1 MGYAIVGETFARHC
15 DRVTVEE
22 LRVVFVG
29 HAVMGVEVAL
39 QRMEAQDGPALR
51 ARKARQDRIGG
62 GSYEDLGDAASE
74 RLFDASGATCGY
86 VERDQEGCC
95 DDTPPKSPGRAHDL
109 WRKVKKQYDLV
120 EYHVLPEYLR
130 DNEYILRH
138 YRSDWPMKETL
149 LSMFTIHNET
159 LNIWT

>member
-1 MGYAIVGETFARHC
+1 
-15 DRVTVEE
+15 
-22 LRVVFVG
+22 
-29 HAVMGVEVAL
+29 
-39 QRMEAQDGPALR
+39 MEAQDGPSLR
-51 ARKARQDRIGG
+51 ARKHRQEPIGVDTSTEVAGEGTSGKTNGAECGYENDRDQDGG
-62 GSYEDLGDAASE
+62 GCCGDE
-74 RLFDASGATCGY
+74 
-86 VERDQEGCC
+86 
-95 DDTPPKSPGRAHDL
+95 TPPKSPGRAQDL
-109 WRKVKKQYDLV
+109 WRKVKKQYELV